1 MFAMK
6 EKILG
11 GLWASQVS
19 IEDGVLKGLQEIVTV
34 N

>member
-6 EKILG
+6 EKNFF